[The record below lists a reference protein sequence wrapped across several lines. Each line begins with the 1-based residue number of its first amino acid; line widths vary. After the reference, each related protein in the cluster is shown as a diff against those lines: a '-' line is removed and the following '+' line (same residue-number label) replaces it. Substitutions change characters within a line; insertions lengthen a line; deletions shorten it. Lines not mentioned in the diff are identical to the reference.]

1 MRCPECQSDQ
11 TKVIDSRQVEQGA
24 AIRRRRVCENCQ
36 YLYTTY
42 DRIETKPLVVI
53 KKDGRRENFESSKI
67 YNGIF
72 QSAEKRPVTSEQIKE
87 VVKKIETNLRNSSS
101 GEVSSDEVGDR
112 VLEALSELDPIA
124 YFRFA
129 SVYKRF
135 NELSEVE
142 ELLRQFRQKGEE
154 SEAE

>member
-1 MRCPECQSDQ
+1 MR
-11 TKVIDSRQVEQGA
+11 K
-24 AIRRRRVCENCQ
+24 
-36 YLYTTY
+36 
-42 DRIETKPLVVI
+42 
-53 KKDGRRENFESSKI
+53 
-67 YNGIF
+67 
-72 QSAEKRPVTSEQIKE
+72 QIKE